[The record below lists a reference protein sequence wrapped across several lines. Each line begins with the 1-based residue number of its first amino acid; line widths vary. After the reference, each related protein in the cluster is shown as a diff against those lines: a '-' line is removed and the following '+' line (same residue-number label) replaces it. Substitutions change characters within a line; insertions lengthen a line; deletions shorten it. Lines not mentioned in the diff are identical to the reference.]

1 MTDLSIVDR
10 AVDSVGSAGESA
22 IDSVV
27 GGAALALDAA
37 RRPRRT
43 AARARRRGSE
53 ANQALVEATEELV
66 EEAVAL
72 PERAL
77 LGYVRLLRRQGVRE
91 DVVGGVSRALL
102 GAVHGQAKGAAR
114 FFTRLEKATD
124 VDAHGRRRT
133 TTPAARRGGR
143 KRTTGATRRTSSAGA
158 RSAATRGRA
167 RRSA

>member
-22 IDSVV
+22 LDSVV
-27 GGAALALDAA
+27 GGAALAVDAA

-43 AARARRRGSE
+43 AAQARRRGSA
-53 ANQALVEATEELV
+53 ANQALVEAGEELV

-77 LGYVRLLRRQGVRE
+77 LGYVRLLRRQGRRD
-91 DVVGGVSRALL
+91 DVVGGVSRAVL
-102 GAVHGQAKGAAR
+102 GAVHGQARGAAR

-124 VDAHGRRRT
+124 VAANGRRRT
-133 TTPAARRGGR
+133 RATGARRGGG
-143 KRTTGATRRTSSAGA
+143 T
-158 RSAATRGRA
+158 RSAESTRGTATRGRA